1 MENRFRILDTD
12 ILSLW
17 QRRSQPVFEQ
27 IERHLRSFPP
37 EQIAT
42 TIVTVWEQLGS
53 RFNQVNVGF
62 DELKK
67 RGKYDKLIYAY
78 NYLGETLEFFTQIN
92 ILPFNESAAAKFQEL
107 PPRLR
112 QRIGTCDACIAAIVL
127 SVGGVLVTRNLR
139 DFSQVPDLII
149 EDWTR
154 EGS

>member
-1 MENRFRILDTD
+1 MDNRLRILDTD

-17 QRRSQPVFEQ
+17 QRRSQPAFEQ
-27 IERHLRSFPP
+27 IGRHLRSFPS

-42 TIVTVWEQLGS
+42 TIVTVQEQLGS

-78 NYLGETLEFFTQIN
+78 TYLSETLEFFTKFN

-107 PPRLR
+107 PSRLR
-112 QRIGTCDACIAAIVL
+112 QRIGTRDACIAAIVL
-127 SVGGVLVTRNLR
+127 SVNGVLVTRNLR